1 MHKGIMHEEDEGAEG
16 KETDCQK
23 TDRGSQLPSYI
34 DPADH
39 IHHEENQKQ
48 RTDGSKEIG
57 TQVVK
62 GGVLHTVHRVNQ
74 HIRKYQDPGKEGNV
88 SDAPEGVEQIF
99 PVMSSVRKIRR
110 KHSPIFLP
118 NRYH

>member
-1 MHKGIMHEEDEGAEG
+1 MHKGIMHEEDEGTEG
-16 KETDCQK
+16 KETYCQK
-23 TDRGSQLPSYI
+23 TDRGSQLPPYI

-48 RTDGSKEIG
+48 RTDGSEEIG

-62 GGVLHTVHRVNQ
+62 CRILHAVHRVNQ
-74 HIRKYQDPGKEGNV
+74 HIRKYQDPGKERNV
-88 SDAPEGVEQIF
+88 SDAPERMEQIF
-99 PVMSSVRKIRR
+99 PVMSSVKKIRR

>member
-16 KETDCQK
+16 KETYCQK

-48 RTDGSKEIG
+48 RTDGSEEIG

-62 GGVLHTVHRVNQ
+62 GGVLHAVHRVNQ
-74 HIRKYQDPGKEGNV
+74 HIRKYQDPGKKGMYPMRQKGW
-88 SDAPEGVEQIF
+88 SRF
-99 PVMSSVRKIRR
+99 FRS
-110 KHSPIFLP
+110 
-118 NRYH
+118 